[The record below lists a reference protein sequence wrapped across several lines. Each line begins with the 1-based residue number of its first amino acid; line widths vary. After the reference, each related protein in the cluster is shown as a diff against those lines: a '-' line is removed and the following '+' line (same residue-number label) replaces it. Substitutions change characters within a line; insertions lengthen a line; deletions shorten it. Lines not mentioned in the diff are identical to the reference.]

1 MLTSK
6 LSDLILRPG
15 ILIVLV
21 LSFFQCSDRDIKKG
35 NACLSVGDYKLA
47 KTFFGKDLIRNPLSF
62 QARFGM
68 GKTLLQQL
76 YDNESDTT
84 LWKDA
89 LMHLEAA
96 RSLNP
101 SEDLSILLS
110 DAWYERSRISLVY
123 NDTLGAL
130 SALSR
135 SLELYNKNVTA
146 INSTGILYFRENE
159 IEKAETLFKKVIS
172 IDSTNAAGYFNLGMV
187 AWSKQLY
194 PEARNFWRTASK
206 LDSDDDDIIYW
217 LANAEKMIQA
227 ATK

>member
-1 MLTSK
+1 MLKNKFSNLT
-6 LSDLILRPG
+6 LRPG
-15 ILIVLV
+15 ILIVLF
-21 LSFFQCSDRDIKKG
+21 LSFLQCSDSDIKKG
-35 NACLSVGDYKLA
+35 NACLSIGDYQLA
-47 KTFFGKDLIRNPLSF
+47 KTFFGKELMNNPLSF

-68 GKTLLQQL
+68 GKALLQQV

-84 LWKDA
+84 LWRNA

-96 RSLNP
+96 RSLDP

-110 DAWYERSRISLVY
+110 DAWYERSRMLLTC

-135 SLELYNKNVTA
+135 SLEFYNKNVTA

-172 IDSTNAAGYFNLGMV
+172 IDSTNAAGYFNLGMI

-194 PEARNFWRTASK
+194 PEARNYWRTASK
-206 LDSDDDDIIYW
+206 LDSDDDDMIYW
-217 LANAEKMIQA
+217 LANAEKKMQELS
-227 ATK
+227 K